1 MHYYWFIGNG
11 ILRTSVAK
19 NLKGSGRQ
27 ILLKIPEV
35 DNTISDKI
43 GGGGRGGERR
53 VSPPHHPSLFV
64 MNAYVAS
71 SIGHWSLA
79 IGYLILLIHN
89 EPTSMICLSDQLTKK
104 LFSTQLTNAQSNLH
118 WPNDKNCVFLSLL
131 ILSLACRCANA
142 TRAKGWKVFGLQF
155 YGECWSG
162 ENGETTFNN
171 YGEADPKNCVQELV
185 QGFPPCDKSKDMECV
200 GTQSTNYIYRLKD
213 CKSHLIYQ

>member
-19 NLKGSGRQ
+19 NLNGSGRQ

-43 GGGGRGGERR
+43 GGGGRGKAGEGGGGVKR
-53 VSPPHHPSLFV
+53 VSSPHHPSLFV

-104 LFSTQLTNAQSNLH
+104 LFSTLLPNAQSNLH
-118 WPNDKNCVFLSLL
+118 WPKY
-131 ILSLACRCANA
+131 
-142 TRAKGWKVFGLQF
+142 T
-155 YGECWSG
+155 Y
-162 ENGETTFNN
+162 
-171 YGEADPKNCVQELV
+171 
-185 QGFPPCDKSKDMECV
+185 M
-200 GTQSTNYIYRLKD
+200 
-213 CKSHLIYQ
+213 